1 MIVLRKEWKQG
12 WKGLAIWTVSI
23 GAMLAICIAM
33 FPEMKNQMAG
43 VTKLFASMGSFTK
56 AFGMDMLNFGE
67 LIGFYGVECGNILGI
82 GGGFFAAFLGI
93 TMLSKE
99 EREHTAEF
107 LLTHPVTR
115 GSVLRQKLLAVMIQ
129 ILVMNLVVFL
139 ISCGT
144 IVLIGEP
151 LPWKELLLLHGVYL
165 FLQLELGGICFGIS
179 AYLYR
184 GSIGIGIGLAAL
196 LYFLNLICN
205 ISDQA
210 EFLKYITPF
219 AYAEPSAVLT
229 ENSVDGMLI
238 ALGCIYTA
246 SGICAGFVKYI
257 RKDVR

>member
-1 MIVLRKEWKQG
+1 MMVLQKEWKQG

-23 GAMLAICIAM
+23 GAMLMICIVM
-33 FPEMKNQMAG
+33 FPEIKHQMAG
-43 VTKLFASMGSFTK
+43 VSKLFAGMGSFTK

-99 EREHTAEF
+99 EKEQTAEF

-115 GSVLRQKLLAVMIQ
+115 GSVLLQKLLAVVLQ
-129 ILVMNLVVFL
+129 ILVMNLIIVL

-144 IVLIGEP
+144 IGLIGEVI
-151 LPWKELLLLHGVYL
+151 PWKELMLLHGVYL
-165 FLQLELGGICFGIS
+165 LLQLELGGICFGIS
-179 AYLYR
+179 AYLRR
-184 GSIGIGIGLAAL
+184 GGIGIGIGLAAL
-196 LYFLNLICN
+196 LYFLSLICN
-205 ISDQA
+205 ISERA

-229 ENSVDGMLI
+229 ESAVDGRLI
-238 ALGCIYTA
+238 LLGGVYTA
-246 SGICAGFVKYI
+246 VGICAGFMRYL